1 MELLID
7 GYNLFKQVAG
17 VALLS
22 SMQMTHY
29 ISALT
34 RYVQVKHLP
43 ALLIFDGGMQER
55 ATYEQRGLLKIM
67 HVGKNKTADDSIKD
81 FVQEHRGKDV
91 LLVSSDRELN
101 RVADYYNIPSIDV
114 LDFWQFVQDALNQKK
129 VPVKKSGNIIKMS
142 STTNP
147 ELDALMVGTKITVTK
162 EDNAMQDRVSQ
173 SLKHSKIDKKLLQKI
188 KKL

>member
-7 GYNLFKQVAG
+7 GYNLFKQVAAT
-17 VALLS
+17 ALLS
-22 SMQMTHY
+22 SAQMATY
-29 ISALT
+29 ISILM
-34 RYVQVKHLP
+34 RYVQAKGLP

-101 RVADYYNIPSIDV
+101 RVADYYNVPSIDV
-114 LDFWQFVQDALNQKK
+114 LDFWQFVQNALNQKK
-129 VPVKKSGNIIKMS
+129 APIKKNSSIIKIS
-142 STTNP
+142 NTVNP
-147 ELDALMVGTKITVTK
+147 ELDALMAGTKITTIK

-173 SLKHSKIDKKLLQKI
+173 SLRHSKIDKKLLQKI